1 MDLGLSEIQKM
12 LQESSRNYLEENCTM
27 DFVRAMESDDIGIS
41 DEIWKNMAEMGWLG
55 LMIPEEFGGSGF
67 NFEDMS
73 ILLEEMGRVGLSGP
87 FFSTAII
94 GVQTLL
100 LSGDEKQKKEI
111 LPKISTGEIKITLAF
126 NETAGSFDE
135 SEINSTFTTKN
146 HDGWTL
152 NGEKLFVND
161 AKSADYFVVASKSEN
176 NQGLSLFLVPANS
189 EGIEIEKMDSIGGDK
204 IYKVKFSEIKLDDA
218 QLLGEDG
225 DAWNTLSEVFR
236 YGAAGKSSEMSGAA
250 SKVMDMT
257 LDYIKDRKQ
266 FDRPIGS
273 FQAVQHHAADMA
285 ILTKVSTQFARKA
298 AWKLS
303 NSDESILDVNR
314 SKAYV
319 SKAFHDICQISHQL
333 HGAIGY
339 TWDYDLQ
346 VFTRKMQHQKLS
358 FGDAE
363 FHHKKIS
370 NLLELN

>member
-94 GVQTLL
+94 GVRTLL

-146 HDGWTL
+146 DDGWTL

-225 DAWNTLSEVFR
+225 DAWDTLSEVFR

>member
-94 GVQTLL
+94 GVRTLL

-146 HDGWTL
+146 DDGWTL

-225 DAWNTLSEVFR
+225 DAWDTLSEVFR

-303 NSDESILDVNR
+303 NSDESVLDVNR

>member
-146 HDGWTL
+146 DDGWTL

>member
-27 DFVRAMESDDIGIS
+27 DFIRAMESDEIGVTE
-41 DEIWKNMAEMGWLG
+41 EIWKNMAEMGWLG
-55 LMIPEEFGGSGF
+55 LMIPEEYGGSGF
-67 NFEDMS
+67 KFEDMS

-87 FFSTAII
+87 FFSSAVI
-94 GVQTLL
+94 GVQALL
-100 LSGDEKQKKEI
+100 LSGNDKQKKEI
-111 LPKISTGEIKITLAF
+111 LSKVASGEIKLSLAF
-126 NETAGSFDE
+126 NESIGSFDE
-135 SEINSTFTTKN
+135 SEIVNTLSTKN
-146 HDGWTL
+146 KDGWTI
-152 NGEKLFVND
+152 NGEKLFVSD
-161 AKSADYFVVASKSEN
+161 AKSSDYFIVASKSEN
-176 NQGLSLFLVPANS
+176 NEGISLFLIPSDS
-189 EGIEIEKMDSIGGDK
+189 EGIKIEKMESIGGDK
-204 IYKVKFSEIKLDDA
+204 IYKVKFQEIKLDEG
-218 QLLGEDG
+218 QLLGDENKGWDV
-225 DAWNTLSEVFR
+225 LSSVFS

-250 SKVMDMT
+250 NKVMDMT

-303 NSDESILDVNR
+303 NTEDSSLDVNR

-319 SKAFHDICQISHQL
+319 SKSFHDICQISHQL

-339 TWDYDLQ
+339 TWDYNLQ

-358 FGDAE
+358 FGDSDY
-363 FHHKKIS
+363 HHKKIS
-370 NLLELN
+370 NQLELN

>member
-1 MDLGLSEIQKM
+1 MDLGLTEIQKM
-12 LQESSRNYLEENCTM
+12 LQESSRNFLEENCTM
-27 DFVRAMESDDIGIS
+27 DFIRAMETDDIGIT
-41 DEIWKNMAEMGWLG
+41 DEIWKNMSEMGWLG
-55 LMIPEEFGGSGF
+55 LMIPEEYGGSGF
-67 NFEDMS
+67 DFDDMS

-87 FFSTAII
+87 FFSTSVI

-100 LSGDEKQKKEI
+100 LSASEEQKR
-111 LPKISTGEIKITLAF
+111 PSFKIASGSLRISLAF
-126 NETAGSFDE
+126 NEKTGNFDE
-135 SEINSTFTTKN
+135 SEVTSTTAIKN
-146 HDGWTL
+146 DSDWII

-161 AKSADYFVVASKSEN
+161 AVGADYFIVASKSNESE
-176 NQGLSLFLVPANS
+176 GISLYLVPSNT
-189 EGIEIEKMDSIGGDK
+189 EGIEIEKMESIGGEK
-204 IYKVKFSEIKLDDA
+204 LYKVNFNEIKVDNS
-218 QLLGEDG
+218 QLLGEAG
-225 DAWNTLSEVFR
+225 GGWSTLSKVIN
-236 YGAAGKSSEMSGAA
+236 YGASGKSSEMSGAA

-303 NSDESILDVNR
+303 KTEESQIDVNR

-358 FGDAE
+358 FGDAN
-363 FHHKKIS
+363 FHHKEIS
-370 NLLELN
+370 KQLGLN

>member
-12 LQESSRNYLEENCTM
+12 LQESSRSYLEENCTM
-27 DFVRAMESDDIGIS
+27 DFIRAMETDDIGIS

-55 LMIPEEFGGSGF
+55 LMIPEEYGGSGF

-73 ILLEEMGRVGLSGP
+73 ILLEEMGRVCLSGP
-87 FFSTAII
+87 FFSTAVI
-94 GVQTLL
+94 GVQALL
-100 LSGDEKQKKEI
+100 LSGDETQKNEI
-111 LPKISTGEIKITLAF
+111 LSKISTGKLKISLAF
-126 NETAGSFDE
+126 NESTGSFDE
-135 SEINSTFTTKN
+135 SEINNTVTTKIK
-146 HDGWTL
+146 DGWTL

-176 NQGLSLFLVPANS
+176 SQGLSLFLVPANS
-189 EGIEIEKMDSIGGDK
+189 EGIVIEKMDSIGGDK
-204 IYKVKFSEIKLDDA
+204 IYKIKFSEIKLDDA
-218 QLLGEDG
+218 QLLGQEG
-225 DAWNTLSEVFR
+225 DAWNTLSEVFN

-303 NSDESILDVNR
+303 NSEESILDVNR

-346 VFTRKMQHQKLS
+346 VYTRKMQHQKLS
-358 FGDAE
+358 FGDSN
-363 FHHKKIS
+363 FHQKNIS